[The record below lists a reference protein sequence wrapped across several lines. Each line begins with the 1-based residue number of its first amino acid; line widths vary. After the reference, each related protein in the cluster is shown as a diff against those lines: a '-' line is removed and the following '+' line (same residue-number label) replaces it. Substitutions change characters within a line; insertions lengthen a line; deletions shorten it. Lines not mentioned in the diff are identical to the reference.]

1 MKMRRYAYALAACAA
16 ISASS
21 AWAQPCQDRIAA
33 LEPRLV
39 AEGREAISASTSGKE
54 TGARREAKAVD
65 GKSPAAGGAETQ
77 GERAAEEAAGGGDGV
92 LQAKAR
98 LNEAR
103 IASRDGDENRC
114 AELVTEAERLLE
126 PRP

>member
-1 MKMRRYAYALAACAA
+1 MKMRRCAYALAACAA
-16 ISASS
+16 ISASP
-21 AWAQPCQDRIAA
+21 ALAQPCQDRIAA

-39 AEGREAISASTSGKE
+39 DEGRAAISASTSGKE

-65 GKSPAAGGAETQ
+65 GKPSAAAGGETQ

-92 LQAKAR
+92 LQAKAKV
-98 LNEAR
+98 NEAR
-103 IASRDGDENRC
+103 IASQDGDENRC
-114 AELVTEAERLLE
+114 AALVAEAERLLE